1 MIDYLGM
8 LSKHELDQ
16 RMHGLSGVGIV
27 LGDLWVVLK
36 LRMESSASETIKIS
50 GAFTLLEPLFFL
62 W

>member
-27 LGDLWVVLK
+27 LGDLWAVLK
-36 LRMESSASETIKIS
+36 LRMESSASEDTPHQNQRGFYS
-50 GAFTLLEPLFFL
+50 S
-62 W
+62 